1 MNASVKPTA
10 TYADSAYCSNA
21 IPVQPP
27 HKWPQDADRTGPTR
41 TQLRWGHYANLV
53 PSQDVDAQLQ
63 PGMRDY
69 LDKKKENDLYIN
81 QKRWNFDNT
90 SKWMILIP
98 YLKYASMLFIPWMLW
113 GVMTTEAL
121 AVTIAWAAEINSAN
135 SYVVIGFLS
144 IIVSFLFMGLSAWYV
159 WGGDNPRYKQYLI
172 HVASGFLVA
181 LIASLATFED
191 SSSGTDMFWLCAGM
205 ALSVFMGLIGW
216 DYLQDLYLRVFA
228 HDDSGFNRQ
237 TGMLTIGRRFQK
249 PFSAPLYEFDAT
261 LEFRPGPHGNSG
273 FAIWM
278 HHRYTSVEV
287 FLGAKIQSL
296 GMNLEEALAFW
307 DTLQR
312 YMDVTQPLPELPIL
326 EQFRHLDPTTA
337 EHDRQSKRDPRRW
350 RDMPYRAWERRGRAE
365 MIKRNRDYKWQEQP
379 CIIQSKIDP
388 GLSIEAYYR
397 SQEAKGIQATP
408 KSDDFDDVHQHHIGT
423 ERS

>member
-1 MNASVKPTA
+1 MNAPVAPPKS
-10 TYADSAYCSNA
+10 YADSAYRSNA
-21 IPVQPP
+21 IPAQPP
-27 HKWPQDADRTGPTR
+27 HKWSQDANRTGPTR
-41 TQLRWGHYANLV
+41 TQLRWGHYANLE
-53 PSQDVDAQLQ
+53 PWQDVDAQLQ
-63 PGMRDY
+63 PAAHNS
-69 LDKKKENDLYIN
+69 LDEKNEDDLYIN

-90 SKWMILIP
+90 SKWMILFP
-98 YLKYASMLFIPWMLW
+98 YLKWSSIFFIPWGFWMSSFIGIASNFLDW
-113 GVMTTEAL
+113 ITRNYSVSASMSL
-121 AVTIAWAAEINSAN
+121 ATAIAFFSVAM
-135 SYVVIGFLS
+135 
-144 IIVSFLFMGLSAWYV
+144 MGLSSWYM
-159 WGGDNPRYKQYLI
+159 WADNPRYKHYLI
-172 HVASGFLVA
+172 QVAIGFAVA
-181 LIASLATFED
+181 LFASLLTFQT
-191 SSSGTDMFWLCAGM
+191 SPYGTDLFWLCGGM

-228 HDDSGFNRQ
+228 HDGSGFNRQ

-273 FAIWM
+273 FAIWL

-388 GLSIEAYYR
+388 SLSIEAYYR
-397 SQEAKGIQATP
+397 SQETKGIQATP
-408 KSDDFDDVHQHHIGT
+408 RGDDYDNIHRG
-423 ERS
+423 

>member
-1 MNASVKPTA
+1 MNAPVAPPKS
-10 TYADSAYCSNA
+10 YADSAYRSNA
-21 IPVQPP
+21 IPAQPP
-27 HKWPQDADRTGPTR
+27 HKWSQDANRTGPTR
-41 TQLRWGHYANLV
+41 TQLRWGHYANLE
-53 PSQDVDAQLQ
+53 PWQDVDAQLQ
-63 PGMRDY
+63 PAAHNS
-69 LDKKKENDLYIN
+69 LDEKNEDDLYIN

-90 SKWMILIP
+90 SKWMILFP
-98 YLKYASMLFIPWMLW
+98 YLKWSSIFFIPWGFWMSSFIGIASNFLDW
-113 GVMTTEAL
+113 ITRNYSVSASMSL
-121 AVTIAWAAEINSAN
+121 ATAIAFFSVAM
-135 SYVVIGFLS
+135 
-144 IIVSFLFMGLSAWYV
+144 MGLSSWYM
-159 WGGDNPRYKQYLI
+159 WADNPRYKHYLI
-172 HVASGFLVA
+172 QVAIGFAVA
-181 LIASLATFED
+181 LFASLLTFQT
-191 SSSGTDMFWLCAGM
+191 SPYGTDLFWLCGGM

-228 HDDSGFNRQ
+228 HDGSGFNRQ

-273 FAIWM
+273 FAIWL

-296 GMNLEEALAFW
+296 GMTLEEALAFW

-326 EQFRHLDPTTA
+326 EQFRPLDPPPA

-388 GLSIEAYYR
+388 SLSIEAYYR
-397 SQEAKGIQATP
+397 SQETKGIQATP
-408 KSDDFDDVHQHHIGT
+408 RGDDYDNIHRG
-423 ERS
+423 

>member
-1 MNASVKPTA
+1 MNAPVKPTA
-10 TYADSAYCSNA
+10 PYADSAYRSNA
-21 IPVQPP
+21 IPAQPP
-27 HKWPQDADRTGPTR
+27 HKWSQDANRTGPTR
-41 TQLRWGHYANLV
+41 TQLRWGHYANLE
-53 PSQDVDAQLQ
+53 PWQDVDAQLQ
-63 PGMRDY
+63 PAARNS
-69 LDKKKENDLYIN
+69 LDEKNEDDLYIN

-90 SKWMILIP
+90 SKWMILFP
-98 YLKYASMLFIPWMLW
+98 YLKWSSIFFIPWFFWMII
-113 GVMTTEAL
+113 T
-121 AVTIAWAAEINSAN
+121 
-135 SYVVIGFLS
+135 VV
-144 IIVSFLFMGLSAWYV
+144 A
-159 WGGDNPRYKQYLI
+159 GDNFLKWLLNDYGF
-172 HVASGFLVA
+172 SGFLVLTMSINIAGFIMIGFSAWYMWADSPRYKHYLIQVGTGFAVA
-181 LIASLATFED
+181 LAASLLTFPI
-191 SSSGTDMFWLCAGM
+191 STDGMDLFWLCGSM
-205 ALSVFMGLIGW
+205 AFSVFMGLIGW

-228 HDDSGFNRQ
+228 HDGSGFNRQ

-273 FAIWM
+273 FAIWL

-388 GLSIEAYYR
+388 SLSIEAYYR
-397 SQEAKGIQATP
+397 SQETKGIQATP
-408 KSDDFDDVHQHHIGT
+408 KGDDYDNIHRG
-423 ERS
+423 

>member
-1 MNASVKPTA
+1 MNASVTPTA
-10 TYADSAYCSNA
+10 SYADSTYRSTA
-21 IPVQPP
+21 IPAQPP
-27 HKWPQDADRTGPTR
+27 HKWPQDAKRASPTR
-41 TQLRWGHYANLV
+41 TPLRWGHYANLE
-53 PSQDVDAQLQ
+53 PWQDVDAQLQ

-69 LDKKKENDLYIN
+69 LDEKKEDDLYIN

-98 YLKYASMLFIPWMLW
+98 YLKYSSLFFISWGFWMLSLG
-113 GVMTTEAL
+113 GVL
-121 AVTIAWAAEINSAN
+121 ANRIKWIDQNFSA
-135 SYVVIGFLS
+135 SIGMMADILLVIFS
-144 IIVSFLFMGLSAWYV
+144 MVMMGLSAWLI
-159 WGGDNPRYKQYLI
+159 WGKDSPRYKAYLVHAGI
-172 HVASGFLVA
+172 GFAVAI
-181 LIASLATFED
+181 IASLLTFQTSPYGVD
-191 SSSGTDMFWLCAGM
+191 LFWLCAGM

-228 HDDSGFNRQ
+228 HDGSGFNRQ

-273 FAIWM
+273 FAIWL
-278 HHRYTSVEV
+278 HHRYASVEV
-287 FLGAKIQSL
+287 FLGGKIQSL

-337 EHDRQSKRDPRRW
+337 AHDRQSKRDPRRW
-350 RDMPYRAWERRGRAE
+350 RDMPYRVWERRGRAE
-365 MIKRNRDYKWQEQP
+365 MIKRNREYKWQEQP
-379 CIIQSKIDP
+379 CILQAKIDP
-388 GLSIEAYYR
+388 SLSIEAYYR
-397 SQEAKGIQATP
+397 QQEAKGIQATP
-408 KSDDFDDVHQHHIGT
+408 KGDDYDNIHRG
-423 ERS
+423 

>member
-1 MNASVKPTA
+1 MNAPIPPEA
-10 TYADSAYCSNA
+10 AYAASAYRSND

-27 HKWPQDADRTGPTR
+27 HKWSQDANRTGLTR
-41 TQLRWGHYANLV
+41 TQLRWGDYADLE
-53 PSQDVDAQLQ
+53 PWQDVDAQLQ

-69 LDKKKENDLYIN
+69 LDGKREDDLYIN

-90 SKWMILIP
+90 SKWMILFP
-98 YLKYASMLFIPWMLW
+98 YLKWTSILYAPWAIW
-113 GVMTTEAL
+113 GGAIGEAFSPQIKNMTAQNGTTVPVILLSLLAFL
-121 AVTIAWAAEINSAN
+121 AVIMI
-135 SYVVIGFLS
+135 
-144 IIVSFLFMGLSAWYV
+144 GLSHWYI
-159 WGGDNPRYKQYLI
+159 WGRDKPRYKHYLVQTS
-172 HVASGFLVA
+172 VAFVVA
-181 LIASLATFED
+181 LAISLLNFPRLQDTT
-191 SSSGTDMFWLCAGM
+191 SLWLCFFM
-205 ALSVFMGLIGW
+205 AFSVFMGLIGW
-216 DYLQDLYLRVFA
+216 DYLQDLYLRIFA
-228 HDDSGFNRQ
+228 HDGSGFNRQ

-249 PFSAPLYEFDAT
+249 PFSAPFYEFDAT

-273 FAIWM
+273 FAIWL

-312 YMDVTQPLPELPIL
+312 YMDMTQPLPELPIL

-337 EHDRQSKRDPRRW
+337 AHDQQHKRDPRRW

-365 MIKRNRDYKWQEQP
+365 MIKRNRDYNWQKQP
-379 CIIQSKIDP
+379 CILQSKIDP
-388 GLSIEAYYR
+388 GLSIEIYYR

-408 KSDDFDDVHQHHIGT
+408 KGDDYDNIHRG
-423 ERS
+423 